1 MSALESEG
9 NFIDVDGNGG
19 FATET
24 DTDNYTAL
32 KLTNDGAY
40 LTHYSIEE
48 VEGESAIVEGE
59 STRLLVEGEGGSE
72 AYKIELSTDN
82 PEDFT
87 EDDIDNLNAFWAAV
101 EEDPSIIVGSYICVG
116 EDGIYRYTAGY
127 YDSEN
132 EEGEFDFDNATPWG
146 VVQIAV
152 MFENGEYNATNTS
165 HNNYNTLYPSTD
177 FPANPEEG
185 TIANYNDGNGNIGFY
200 QYDGS
205 DWQPYGG
212 GEGGDS
218 TILKASSSIPSG
230 LTLGD
235 VYALAGGD
243 TEWNLIDG
251 DIPEGTKLVKVQVV
265 NDGTYTFYW
274 SDFDYV
280 GIDYSEGSFS
290 NPDGMTADGEN
301 KWSIDNASGSVE
313 YDGEYLIATLTGDE
327 SWKSVDGNSVGGDK
341 YYGEEKFGG
350 LFQHIMGGD
359 KVIAEAGSTS
369 SARAVYIKV
378 YDFSAQREYLGY
390 FTSGDDTQYDIY
402 FSGQTA
408 ELVSNDTTVATV
420 SLEETATVNDGAGDF
435 DFSFT
440 SMSSSSKYPYRIR
453 VYGSS
458 SSVKFTPN
466 FEESVSE
473 AQVVEK
479 KFLTADDIPAENR
492 LVPEGGSEG
501 DVLMK
506 NNDDTSGWATI
517 RQVPMTDMDKDY
529 TGYMLGAKSGWAD
542 EIGWIPVTEMYPV
555 EEGLVGDV
563 PLQGGDGKVYSKM
576 DDNGEYGIVQAQGE
590 ETVVRADDDWVP
602 LDYTDDWSK
611 ITGFTE
617 LRISDSSEAAFFA
630 FRFGSIECEIR
641 YESSEWS
648 SDSITVSSSSGE
660 FTNAYVN
667 DDANITLS
675 CANDGAG
682 HLVITFSTAV
692 DAITCGNEDGS
703 AGAEFNNLPLTKY
716 ANAVTSFDVRRI
728 VKISQSDYDD
738 LVTNDEVDEHT
749 LYMIISSNA

>member
-1 MSALESEG
+1 MLDICDGEADVAVRLRDAAGNLLG
-9 NFIDVDGNGG
+9 NFS
-19 FATET
+19 T
-24 DTDNYTAL
+24 
-32 KLTNDGAY
+32 TNDPYSIYFEGEYAGGLYQVEFEGEWSDENIHFIYDCDGTYESGAY
-40 LTHYSIEE
+40 NISKAFDKISIDL
-48 VEGESAIVEGE
+48 I
-59 STRLLVEGEGGSE
+59 
-72 AYKIELSTDN
+72 YD
-82 PEDFT
+82 EDT
-87 EDDIDNLNAFWAAV
+87 
-101 EEDPSIIVGSYICVG
+101 
-116 EDGIYRYTAGY
+116 
-127 YDSEN
+127 
-132 EEGEFDFDNATPWG
+132 
-146 VVQIAV
+146 
-152 MFENGEYNATNTS
+152 GEYNIEFNI
-165 HNNYNTLYPSTD
+165 NYV
-177 FPANPEEG
+177 
-185 TIANYNDGNGNIGFY
+185 
-200 QYDGS
+200 
-205 DWQPYGG
+205 G

-243 TEWNLIDG
+243 VEWNLIDG

-313 YDGEYLIATLTGDE
+313 YDGEYLIATLKGDE

-341 YYGEEKFGG
+341 YYGEEKQGG

-369 SARAVYIKV
+369 SSRTVFIKV
-378 YDFSAQREYLGY
+378 YDFAAQREYLGY

-420 SLEETATVNDGAGDF
+420 SLEETVTVEDGAGNF

-453 VYGSS
+453 VYESS
-458 SSVKFTPN
+458 SSVKFTPSL
-466 FEESVSE
+466 EESVSE

-479 KFLTADDIPAENR
+479 EFLTADDRVQENR

-517 RQVPMTDMDKDY
+517 RQVPLTDMDKDY

-590 ETVVRADDDWVP
+590 ETVYRADDDWVS

-630 FRFGSIECEIR
+630 FRFGGIECDIR
-641 YESSEWS
+641 YENSEWS

-682 HLVITFSTAV
+682 HLVITFSQAV

-716 ANAVTSFDVRRI
+716 ANVVTSFDIRRI